1 MKIGKTSCTP
11 LIDDYSKPWI
21 INATLKLWGYE
32 MKFGKTIVAIG
43 FLAAFGMQ
51 AQLSSA
57 QSVITLDDFD
67 LEVEPSPS
75 EPAAKS
81 QLESCLLGSADCK
94 SDELKSG
101 ASFSLD
107 DVLNLGVIDR
117 SQVKAE
123 PASTSTNTDNNAA
136 SVAASADPLPSVDM
150 EILFDYNSANIRWD
164 QKERLID
171 LARTLSSS
179 DFRKFSVLF
188 VGHTDAKG
196 SAEYNKKLSSQRA
209 EAVADFIRVNTA
221 IPSTQIVSS
230 GVGFDRL
237 KDRND
242 PFSERNRRVQLVLI
256 PLKN

>member
-1 MKIGKTSCTP
+1 MT
-11 LIDDYSKPWI
+11 
-21 INATLKLWGYE
+21 
-32 MKFGKTIVAIG
+32 FGNFIFTIG
-43 FLAAFGMQ
+43 FLATLGLQ
-51 AQLSSA
+51 ASLSSA

-67 LEVEPSPS
+67 LEVAVTPS

-101 ASFSLD
+101 ATFSLD

-117 SQVKAE
+117 SKVKAE
-123 PASTSTNTDNNAA
+123 PASTSTTSNADTA
-136 SVAASADPLPSVDM
+136 SIAASADPLPSVDM
-150 EILFDYNSANIRWD
+150 EILFDYNSSNIRWD

-179 DFRKFSVLF
+179 DFRKYSVLF

-196 SAEYNKKLSSQRA
+196 SAEYNHRLSSQRA
-209 EAVADFIRVNTA
+209 QAVADFIRINTA
-221 IPSTQIVSS
+221 IPPTQIVSS
-230 GVGFDRL
+230 GVGFERL
-237 KDRND
+237 KDNND

>member
-1 MKIGKTSCTP
+1 MGW
-11 LIDDYSKPWI
+11 D
-21 INATLKLWGYE
+21 
-32 MKFGKTIVAIG
+32 MKFKSFIFSIG
-43 FLAAFGMQ
+43 FLTATGLQTHHSA
-51 AQLSSA
+51 A

-67 LEVEPSPS
+67 LEVETITPQP
-75 EPAAKS
+75 EAKS

-123 PASTSTNTDNNAA
+123 PASTATNEDKDTA
-136 SVAASADPLPSVDM
+136 SIAASADPLPSVDM
-150 EILFDYNSANIRWD
+150 EILFDYNSSNIRWD

-196 SAEYNKKLSSQRA
+196 SAEYNRKLSSQRA

-221 IPSTQIVSS
+221 IPPTQIVSS
-230 GVGFDRL
+230 GVGFERL
-237 KDRND
+237 KDNND

>member
-1 MKIGKTSCTP
+1 MGC
-11 LIDDYSKPWI
+11 D
-21 INATLKLWGYE
+21 
-32 MKFGKTIVAIG
+32 MKFKGFILTIG
-43 FLAAFGMQ
+43 FLTATGLQ
-51 AQLSSA
+51 THLSAA

-67 LEVEPSPS
+67 LEVETVTPQ
-75 EPAAKS
+75 PAPKS

-123 PASTSTNTDNNAA
+123 PASTATNADKDTA
-136 SVAASADPLPSVDM
+136 SIAASADPLPSVDM
-150 EILFDYNSANIRWD
+150 EILFDYNSSNIRWD

-196 SAEYNKKLSSQRA
+196 SAEYNRKLSSQRA
-209 EAVADFIRVNTA
+209 EAVADFIRINTA
-221 IPSTQIVSS
+221 IPPTQIVSS
-230 GVGFDRL
+230 GVGFERL
-237 KDRND
+237 KDNND